1 MSELERYEK
10 QFGKDAGYYRLKE
23 KLDKID
29 KKYKLYKD
37 MGIPVELQ
45 AKTIADNLYRNN
57 KEYIRKIEK
66 IILHCKV
73 GSIKEWWYVRKISK
87 IIFPNDK
94 ELRAKLERVIKEQR
108 KDNGIFYSLKDLIE
122 KVLEPKSM

>member
-37 MGIPVELQ
+37 MNIPVELQ
-45 AKTIADNLYRNN
+45 AKTIADNLYRN
-57 KEYIRKIEK
+57 KREYIRKIEK

-73 GSIKEWWYVRKISK
+73 GSIKELWYVRKSAADPPPRFWEIMGPCRR
-87 IIFPNDK
+87 FP
-94 ELRAKLERVIKEQR
+94 LRMGGLYRQTESRTE
-108 KDNGIFYSLKDLIE
+108 NG
-122 KVLEPKSM
+122 